1 MYFNPIKGCKPS
13 KEKKFI
19 TVCISDLELT
29 LNWLKLLI
37 VSIFLLVL
45 NTSLNASNKLVC
57 ILCFNWKQPSLLLLI
72 KNELRLIVL

>member
-29 LNWLKLLI
+29 LNWLKLFI

-57 ILCFNWKQPSLLLLI
+57 ILCFIWKQPSLLLLI
-72 KNELRLIVL
+72 KNELGLIVQ

>member
-1 MYFNPIKGCKPS
+1 MYSMYFNPIKGCKPS

-19 TVCISDLELT
+19 AVWISDLELT
-29 LNWLKLLI
+29 LNWLKLLV

-45 NTSLNASNKLVC
+45 NTNLNASNKFVC

-72 KNELRLIVL
+72 KKEP